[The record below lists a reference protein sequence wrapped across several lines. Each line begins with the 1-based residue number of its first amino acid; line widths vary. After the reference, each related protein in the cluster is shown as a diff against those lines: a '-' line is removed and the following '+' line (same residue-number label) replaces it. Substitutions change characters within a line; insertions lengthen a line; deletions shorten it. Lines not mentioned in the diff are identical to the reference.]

1 MGAAKSVIRNKLA
14 VMYRG
19 MRGLDAAEEAFRMCN
34 VEVDLNIQGP
44 TQSRPQYGKRKRP
57 FKGKNKPNAT
67 SDADAKKPNN
77 GDSTP
82 KNGAGATGAEG
93 GP

>member
-1 MGAAKSVIRNKLA
+1 
-14 VMYRG
+14 

-44 TQSRPQYGKRKRP
+44 PQSRPQFGKKKRP
-57 FKGKNKPNAT
+57 FKGKNKQNVVA
-67 SDADAKKPNN
+67 DADSKKPKD
-77 GDSTP
+77 GDSTQKDGP
-82 KNGAGATGAEG
+82 SPTGAEG